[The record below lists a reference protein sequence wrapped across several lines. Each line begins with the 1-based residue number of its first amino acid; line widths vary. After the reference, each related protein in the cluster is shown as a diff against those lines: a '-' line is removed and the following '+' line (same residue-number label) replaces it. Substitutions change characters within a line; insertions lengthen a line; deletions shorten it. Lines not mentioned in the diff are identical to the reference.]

1 MRVLSSVAP
10 TPEQL
15 KILGDVGP
23 GFRLIRGAAG
33 SGKTTTAILRLKEHS
48 RVRLRRRARHG
59 LSDPV
64 RVLVLTFNRTL
75 EGYIAELA
83 RQNVPEDPNLILEVS
98 TFSRWARSLVDDID
112 ILDRDQAAAML
123 RPRLRAIGVKA
134 DLQDFMIEEAEYLLS
149 RFPVDQ
155 LDEYEDTKRT
165 GRGSS
170 PQVRATLR
178 RQLLDEVVKPY
189 QADKAARGV
198 ADWNDLALEATAMA
212 SDLLYDVVIVDEA
225 QDFSANQVRAVLAH
239 LRQDHST
246 TFVLD
251 AVQRIYPRFF
261 TWSEVGISVRPHE
274 IHRLSRNY
282 RNTAE
287 IAAFARPLV
296 EGLPLEDDGTLPDFD
311 ACDEH
316 GRLPEVV
323 IGKYSEQ
330 LGYMLDEVLPGAQ
343 EGGESVAILQPRAG
357 RWFDAARSEL
367 HRRQVPFCELTRAN
381 QWPGGDEIVGLST
394 MYSAK
399 GLEFDHVLLPGLS
412 QQVTP
417 HGEGEGDS
425 NLEQLRRM
433 LAMAIGRARK
443 SVMLGYKPKEES
455 SLIHLLEE
463 GTFKVV
469 RP

>member
-83 RQNVPEDPNLILEVS
+83 RQNVPQDPNLILEVS
-98 TFSRWARSLVDDID
+98 TFSRWARSLVNNVD
-112 ILDRDQAAAML
+112 ILDRNQVVSML
-123 RPRLRAIGVKA
+123 RPRLRAVGVNA
-134 DLQDFMIEEAEYLLS
+134 DLEGFMVEEVEYLLS
-149 RFPVDQ
+149 RFPPGQ
-155 LDEYEDTKRT
+155 LDEYEKTKRT

-170 PQVRATLR
+170 PQVKAPLR
-178 RQLLDEVVKPY
+178 RRLLDEVVEPH
-189 QADKAARGV
+189 QADKVARGV
-198 ADWNDLALEATAMA
+198 ADWNDLAVAAMSA
-212 SDLLYDVVIVDEA
+212 APALLYDVVIVDEA

-261 TWSEVGISVRPHE
+261 TWSEVGIGVRPHE

-296 EGLPLEDDGTLPDFD
+296 DGLPLDDDGTLPDFD

-323 IGKYSEQ
+323 AGKYSDQ
-330 LGYMLDEVLPGAQ
+330 LRYMLDEVLPAAQ
-343 EGGESVAILQPRAG
+343 AGNESVAILQPRAG
-357 RWFDAARSEL
+357 RWFDAARAEL
-367 HRRQVPFCELTRAN
+367 RRRQVPFCELTREN
-381 QWPGGDEIVGLST
+381 QWPAGDEVVGLST

-443 SVMLGYKPKEES
+443 TVMLGYKPQEES
-455 SLIHLLEE
+455 SLVQLLEA
-463 GTFKVV
+463 GTYKAVQL
-469 RP
+469 